1 MALSHLLDTTPP
13 RLLTV
18 AACGGLEPAPDS
30 RLRGTYPH
38 LLHSIAP
45 PFVSAFVAHGRLLK
59 PQPGRPQRTCI
70 NELASWWRARLAFG
84 SFVEP
89 PPARYRSRPDIEFSP
104 SRPGS
109 AMANACLFFAVS
121 IPTNASVYC
130 SMVRPPR
137 MRLGSVRPSK
147 PSYSYCTSGRAADH
161 GTRT

>member
-59 PQPGRPQRTCI
+59 PQPGRPQRT
-70 NELASWWRARLAFG
+70 E
-84 SFVEP
+84 E
-89 PPARYRSRPDIEFSP
+89 
-104 SRPGS
+104 GS
-109 AMANACLFFAVS
+109 AAVPLTGLTIHNPFVVLRFTPKRLYIYRRFLS
-121 IPTNASVYC
+121 RRAFEMGVVTWGATAISV
-130 SMVRPPR
+130 S
-137 MRLGSVRPSK
+137 
-147 PSYSYCTSGRAADH
+147 
-161 GTRT
+161 